1 MQWCNLA
8 REHMGILWLR
18 PGDSGRPVADPHSAL
33 SQSSRITFSPQG
45 FIWGGGQPSSEPS
58 SGEASLGGP
67 GPRSVS
73 LVGRVGRTC
82 EHSSSLWETADVE
95 TPRRAPADT
104 SCPLVGVRLRP
115 STHRPQDSAGHRGP
129 DMCPR
134 STTFL
139 ALGESWN
146 VGKGLEGQRKWGG
159 GRSLGEGGLLPFP
172 VFTPVQ
178 KTVGLWGS
186 KADPPGVF
194 TPCSCPDLSQTM
206 QVQS

>member
-1 MQWCNLA
+1 MAPA
-8 REHMGILWLR
+8 RGLGSACHT
-18 PGDSGRPVADPHSAL
+18 DPHSAL
-33 SQSSRITFSPQG
+33 SQSSSITFSPQG
-45 FIWGGGQPSSEPS
+45 FIWGGGQPSSEQS

-67 GPRSVS
+67 GAHSVS

-82 EHSSSLWETADVE
+82 EHSSPLWETADVE

-104 SCPLVGVRLRP
+104 SCPLVSVRLRP
-115 STHRPQDSAGHRGP
+115 STHRPQDGAGHRGL

-146 VGKGLEGQRKWGG
+146 VGKGLEGQRKGGAEPWG
-159 GRSLGEGGLLPFP
+159 GGLLPFP
-172 VFTPVQ
+172 VLTPVQ

-186 KADPPGVF
+186 KVDPPPRGLH
-194 TPCSCPDLSQTM
+194 PLLLPRP
-206 QVQS
+206 

>member
-8 REHMGILWLR
+8 REHMAILWLR
-18 PGDSGRPVADPHSAL
+18 PGGSGRPVARTDPHSAL

-45 FIWGGGQPSSEPS
+45 FIWGGGQPSSEPR

-82 EHSSSLWETADVE
+82 EHSSPLWETADVE

-104 SCPLVGVRLRP
+104 SCPLVSVRLSS
-115 STHRPQDSAGHRGP
+115 STHRPQDGAGHRGV

-139 ALGESWN
+139 ALGESRN

-159 GRSLGEGGLLPFP
+159 GGALERGSASLPSPHSCPEDCGTLGE
-172 VFTPVQ
+172 Q
-178 KTVGLWGS
+178 SGS
-186 KADPPGVF
+186 PPGS
-194 TPCSCPDLSQTM
+194 TPPALAQT
-206 QVQS
+206 